1 LAVDQIAAG
10 NFERAMQLLRAQVGI
25 ASFDALKPAFVEIY
39 SASRSVLTMAP
50 LGEASRIP
58 LRRNASDATEAAQG
72 LPARVYS
79 LASSMEQ
86 LQQGYRAT
94 TAAKFDEALV
104 LFKQLLLSLLFVA
117 VETAEDASEVRQLL
131 QISREYVIG
140 ISIELERAAV
150 SKEEATEENAGRL
163 VELAAYFTHCQLR
176 ADHEKLALRLAMN
189 TAYKHKCFK
198 AAGEFAQRLVEL
210 VPAPQ
215 IAEKARKMIAV
226 CDRQSRDALAI
237 DYDARNPFVVC
248 AASHSP
254 IRKGEATASCP
265 YCQAAYKP
273 EFAGGL
279 CRVCTIAQIGAK
291 ASGLRSLAAN
301 ESVDY

>member
-1 LAVDQIAAG
+1 
-10 NFERAMQLLRAQVGI
+10 
-25 ASFDALKPAFVEIY
+25 PAFLEIY
-39 SASRSVLTMAP
+39 TASRSILTMA
-50 LGEASRIP
+50 LFSEASRIP
-58 LRRNASDATEAAQG
+58 IRRNASDATEPSQF
-72 LPARVYS
+72 LPVRMYN

-104 LFKQLLLSLLFVA
+104 LFKQLLLSLIFVA
-117 VETAEDASEVRQLL
+117 VETTEDASEVKQLL

-140 ISIELERAAV
+140 ISIELERATVA
-150 SKEEATEENAGRL
+150 KEEATEENSVRL

-176 ADHEKLALRLAMN
+176 GDHEKLALRLAMN

-198 AAGEFAQRLVEL
+198 AAGEFAQRLVDL

-215 IAEKARKMIAV
+215 IADKARKMITI
-226 CDRQSRDALAI
+226 CDRQSRDSLPI

-248 AASHSP
+248 AASHTP
-254 IRKGEATASCP
+254 IRKGEATVNCP
-265 YCQAAYKP
+265 YCQASYKP
-273 EFAGGL
+273 EFEGGL

-291 ASGLRSLAAN
+291 ATGLRSLA
-301 ESVDY
+301 SLD